1 MEWLSDALARMP
13 WYGWVVVV
21 AILSSAMTTIVKSHH
36 RHQERMAMIK
46 KGLDPGRVKTSD

>member
-1 MEWLSDALARMP
+1 MEWLADALARMP

-21 AILSSAMTTIVKSHH
+21 AILSSAMTTIIKSHH

-46 KGLDPGRVKTSD
+46 KGLDPGRVKNTG